1 MEKERR
7 FCSHAA
13 TSFVGAFTTPRI
25 AERAGSW
32 TAVCAA
38 YSGVTLVVAVLW
50 QLLVPSSKRSTTA
63 TTSTSAKEV
72 AEAEST
78 AEGGGSSSG
87 SGEAQQRGR
96 RAKAVEWRI
105 FRAPAALSTCLCQVA
120 DNNLVDTIY
129 LWAPAYFT
137 SALGALNNFE
147 RTRLLCCSLSLYL
160 YIYIY
165 IYIYQPYAVLVTLRG
180 VATHRYR

>member
-13 TSFVGAFTTPRI
+13 TSFVGASTTPRI

-50 QLLVPSSKRSTTA
+50 QLLVPSSKRSTAA
-63 TTSTSAKEV
+63 TTSTSAKED
-72 AEAEST
+72 A

-87 SGEAQQRGR
+87 SGEAQQREG

-147 RTRLLCCSLSLYL
+147 RTRLLCCSLSLY
-160 YIYIY
+160 IYI
-165 IYIYQPYAVLVTLRG
+165 
-180 VATHRYR
+180 